1 MLHTVGICNE
11 GFTDSTETIQTNGKA
26 LGVTKCTN
34 CNIDLRMPH
43 ILDAKNNSAIRMP
56 YAKFLKKALFSQQT
70 CLLRLSPYYPCGIC
84 RDSFGMLFNHVD
96 SIDNKT

>member
-34 CNIDLRMPH
+34 CNIDLKMPH
-43 ILDAKNNSAIRMP
+43 ILDAKNNSAIR
-56 YAKFLKKALFSQQT
+56 
-70 CLLRLSPYYPCGIC
+70 
-84 RDSFGMLFNHVD
+84 
-96 SIDNKT
+96 